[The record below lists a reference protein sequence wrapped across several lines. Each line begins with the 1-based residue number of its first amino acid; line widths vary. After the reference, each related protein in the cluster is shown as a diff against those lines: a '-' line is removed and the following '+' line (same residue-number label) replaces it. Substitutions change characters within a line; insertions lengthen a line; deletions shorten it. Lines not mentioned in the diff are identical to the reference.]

1 MGVIIGVLVGYAM
14 GTRAGSGGWAEL
26 EDAWQTIS
34 TSEEVRDLI
43 EGGLSIARDV
53 VGRRA
58 EILAGVL
65 GLSDDM
71 AKLRQAA

>member
-1 MGVIIGVLVGYAM
+1 MGVIIGVVVGYAM

-26 EDAWQTIS
+26 EDAWHTIT
-34 TSEEVRDLI
+34 TSEEVHDLI
-43 EGGLSIARDV
+43 EGALAIARDV
-53 VGRRA
+53 VGHRA

-65 GLSDDM
+65 GLGDDV

>member
-43 EGGLSIARDV
+43 EGGLSIAKDV

>member
-26 EDAWQTIS
+26 EDAWHTIT

-43 EGGLSIARDV
+43 EGGLSIAKDV
-53 VGRRA
+53 LGRRA
-58 EILAGVL
+58 EILVGVL
-65 GLSDDM
+65 GLGDEA
-71 AKLRQAA
+71 AKLRPAA